1 MDPLKRNMIF
11 SIVLILILYLIG
23 IYVYHYIEGWSYL
36 DSVYFQT
43 MTFTTVGYGDI
54 TPQTNIGKVFTM
66 VIAWVGIS
74 VAFYILYNVS
84 TYRQRYVDDKVSSFV
99 GQLRPFAILAS
110 RKKNKKTNNYR
121 SKEKYPTNPYK

>member
-11 SIVLILILYLIG
+11 SIVLILILYALG
-23 IYVYHYIEGWSYL
+23 IYVYHHIEGWSYL
-36 DSVYFQT
+36 DSLYFQT

-74 VAFYILYNVS
+74 VAFYILYNIS
-84 TYRQRYVDDKVSSFV
+84 TYRQRFVDDKVSSFV
-99 GQLRPFAILAS
+99 SQLKPFSILAS
-110 RKKNKKTNNYR
+110 KKKDYNKN
-121 SKEKYPTNPYK
+121 EKYPLNPSK